1 METDQGKAAQTA
13 LVHIADDVGRLSVEI
28 ADVAGHVETVA
39 QGMEA
44 QARAFDGL
52 RHDADALS
60 QSNATILH
68 AVAETRETSRSAAE
82 AMSRG
87 AADVEHSLTE
97 IRGMVANAV
106 TVAAE
111 LRSLVASLEEVR
123 KVARGIDT
131 IARQTNLLALNA
143 SIEAARAGEAG
154 KGFAVV
160 AAEVKALARSTS
172 VATTEIEAT
181 LTMLGRQ
188 SARLIEESAAA
199 SDRAAAAEQGTATIG
214 TAMTD
219 LARRFATVDQG
230 IGAIAGAA
238 DDIAGRIGGLV
249 ATANTMADGVA
260 QSSNALGEARDRS
273 AAVLTIAEQLLGRTL
288 VPGVE
293 SNDARMLEL
302 ARGAAARIEAA
313 FQRELAEGRATAADF
328 FDEVYKPIPGSNPQQ
343 VLTRFTA
350 LTDRLLPAIQEP
362 LLKESDR
369 IVFAAAV
376 DRNGYLP
383 THNAAFS
390 KPQGRDPA
398 WNAAHCRNRRLFNDR
413 VGLAAA
419 RHDKDFLLQTYRR
432 DMGGGRF
439 ALMKDL
445 SVPLRLAGRHWGALR
460 MAYRP

>member
-1 METDQGKAAQTA
+1 METEAGKAAQTA

-28 ADVAGHVETVA
+28 ADVAGHVDTVA
-39 QGMEA
+39 SGVQTQAEA
-44 QARAFDGL
+44 FEGL
-52 RHDADALS
+52 RHEAGALA
-60 QSNATILH
+60 QSNRTILQ

-82 AMSRG
+82 AMQRG
-87 AADVEHSLTE
+87 AADVEASLAE
-97 IRGMVANAV
+97 IRALVTNAV

-111 LRSLVASLEEVR
+111 LRSLVTALEDVR
-123 KVARGIDT
+123 KVARGIDA

-172 VATTEIEAT
+172 TATTEIDAT

-188 SARLIEESAAA
+188 SARLVEESAAA

-214 TAMTD
+214 AAMGD
-219 LARRFATVDQG
+219 LARRFATVDTG

-238 DDIAGRIGGLV
+238 DDIAGRIAGLV
-249 ATANTMADGVA
+249 GTANTLADGVEG
-260 QSSNALGEARDRS
+260 SSRALGEARARS
-273 AAVLTIAEQLLGRTL
+273 AAVLSIAEKLLSRTL
-288 VPGVE
+288 VPGVDTV
-293 SNDARMLEL
+293 DARVL
-302 ARGAAARIEAA
+302 ALATGARAAIEAA
-313 FQRELAEGRATAADF
+313 FAREIAEGRAGRDDV
-328 FDEVYKPIPGSNPQQ
+328 FDEHYRPVAGSNPPQ

-350 LTDRLLPAIQEP
+350 LADRVLPPIQDP
-362 LLKESDR
+362 LLRADER

-390 KPQGRDPA
+390 KPQGADPA
-398 WNAAHCRNRRLFNDR
+398 WNAAHCRNRRLFDDR

-419 RHDKDFLLQTYRR
+419 RGQGDFLLQTYRR
-432 DMGGGRF
+432 DMGGGQF

-445 SVPLRLAGRHWGALR
+445 SVPIRLGGRHWGALR
-460 MAYRP
+460 IAYRV